1 MQEENETLIVN
12 EDHFE
17 QKDSE
22 ESEDKEIISNEG
34 QENECSFSVNQN
46 ENKTKEKNKKEKIKK
61 NSKNKSKK
69 KRLSNKKNEKK
80 KETKINSKNQK
91 KSKITKLSDYYVNYL
106 YSNSKQKNI
115 SNTNNIKH
123 I

>member
-1 MQEENETLIVN
+1 MTEINIVVPKDSKANNEEENETLIVN

-69 KRLSNKKNEKK
+69 K
-80 KETKINSKNQK
+80 I
-91 KSKITKLSDYYVNYL
+91 I
-106 YSNSKQKNI
+106 
-115 SNTNNIKH
+115 
-123 I
+123 

>member
-1 MQEENETLIVN
+1 MTEINIVVPKDSKANNEEENETLIVN

-46 ENKTKEKNKKEKIKK
+46 ENKTKEKNKKEKINK
-61 NSKNKSKK
+61 N
-69 KRLSNKKNEKK
+69 
-80 KETKINSKNQK
+80 
-91 KSKITKLSDYYVNYL
+91 
-106 YSNSKQKNI
+106 
-115 SNTNNIKH
+115 
-123 I
+123 